1 MVHLEHQPD
10 VIRVVKV
17 DGVVISVGG
26 ESNEQ
31 VLSKGTEKLKQ
42 EYELQKRTIKPTDN
56 NQRK

>member
-31 VLSKGTEKLKQ
+31 DILKCKERLLQ
-42 EYELQKRTIKPTDN
+42 EYDLQKRTIKPTDN
-56 NQRK
+56 NHPK